1 MIAGAAALFSSP
13 SEATAA
19 SFAHLE
25 TCLAHRF
32 RKAERKPAAGKGSRG
47 LRLTPPKPY
56 GPMMARTFN
65 WPIFRSEEHTSE
77 LQSLMRTSSAVFC
90 LQQKQDYIKH

>member
-1 MIAGAAALFSSP
+1 MRISDWSSDVCSSDLPTPVSIFMIAGAAALFSSP

-56 GPMMARTFN
+56 GPLMARTLN
-65 WPIFRSEEHTSE
+65 WPIFVEIGRAH
-77 LQSLMRTSSAVFC
+77 V
-90 LQQKQDYIKH
+90 